1 MDRLKLDAELT
12 LEQISDLK
20 NAPATYL
27 ICYFNGIEEAITRLK
42 SSKKQLYNYS
52 EEAYDLYKKSMR
64 ILRKVKYN

>member
-42 SSKKQLYNYS
+42 SLKKLLYNYS
-52 EEAYDLYKKSMR
+52 EEAYVLYKKSMR

>member
-27 ICYFNGIEEAITRLK
+27 ICYFNGIEEAIIRLK
-42 SSKKQLYNYS
+42 SSKKLLYNYS
-52 EEAYDLYKKSMR
+52 EEAYALYKKSMR